1 MKKTILMATMAVMM
15 MGTTALAAAPDR
27 AGDCRGYAP
36 DREVSYACGGG
47 YHCGR
52 YGRDGYGGCWDGNRG
67 GYGCYRGGYDN
78 SEN

>member
-15 MGTTALAAAPDR
+15 MGTTALAATPER
-27 AGDCRGYAP
+27 ATGCPVFASGS
-36 DREVSYACGGG
+36 EVSYACGGG